1 MDDRSLI
8 ARASRRL
15 GFGVVGGTL
24 ESEVTAGVA
33 AFRTKLLTPDTG
45 GVPQAPPLWTTDA
58 TVLPDEP
65 NTRRKEVTFAAMS
78 EWLEHMVTSPRT
90 HTEWLTWFWHGHFV
104 VAQPE
109 VRNPQFMVDNLLLL
123 RALGAGDF
131 ATLATEV
138 TKDPAM
144 LLYLDG
150 NDNQAEAPNENFSR
164 ELLELFTLGIG
175 NYTEDDV
182 DSGASALTGW
192 KIDRN
197 TRTTRLFSDR
207 HDGEEQPYLGANVD
221 DLDGVVKAVMAQP
234 AFAPFIAGR
243 FARQVLGPNPAAD
256 LVAAAATAFTSSG
269 YQVSALIGS
278 LADSL
283 LAGTDSAP
291 LILGPVPWYIAARR
305 ATGSPVGKDVRG
317 MLNSCGQLPWF
328 CPSVAGWPYHDGWA
342 TAATHVGRFNL
353 AAVVAEQTAT
363 DSAALTAVGADD
375 NTALAMALG
384 LPTDFSEPSWAA
396 ITTMPDAR
404 GRLTLA
410 LVSPEFVKA

>member
-33 AFRTKLLTPDTG
+33 AFRTKLLTPETV
-45 GVPQAPPLWTTDA
+45 GVPEAPPLWTTDA
-58 TVLPDEP
+58 TVLPDES
-65 NTRRKEVTFAAMS
+65 NTRRKEVTFAAME
-78 EWLEHMVTSPRT
+78 EWIEHMVASPRT

-104 VAQPE
+104 VSQPE

-123 RALGAGDF
+123 RSMGAGDF
-131 ATLATEV
+131 TTLVTEV

-192 KIDRN
+192 KVDRN
-197 TRTTRLFSDR
+197 TRKTRLFSDR
-207 HDGEEQPYLGANVD
+207 HDGEAQPYLGATVD
-221 DLDGVVKAVMAQP
+221 NLDGVVKTVMAQP
-234 AFAPFIAGR
+234 SFAPFIAGR
-243 FARQVLGPNPAAD
+243 FARQVIGPNPPTEV
-256 LVAAAATAFTSSG
+256 VAAAAAAFAASG
-269 YQVSALIGS
+269 FQVAALVGS
-278 LADSL
+278 LADAL
-283 LAGTDSAP
+283 LAGTDTGP

-328 CPSVAGWPYHDGWA
+328 CPSVAGWPYHEGWA

-353 AAVVAEQTAT
+353 AAVVAEQTAQN
-363 DSAALTAVGADD
+363 SAALTAVVADN

-384 LPTDFSEPSWAA
+384 VPTDFSETSWAA
-396 ITTMPDAR
+396 ITKMPDAR
-404 GRLTLA
+404 GRLTVA
-410 LVSPEFVKA
+410 LVSPEFVQA

>member
-1 MDDRSLI
+1 
-8 ARASRRL
+8 
-15 GFGVVGGTL
+15 
-24 ESEVTAGVA
+24 
-33 AFRTKLLTPDTG
+33 
-45 GVPQAPPLWTTDA
+45 
-58 TVLPDEP
+58 
-65 NTRRKEVTFAAMS
+65 
-78 EWLEHMVTSPRT
+78 
-90 HTEWLTWFWHGHFV
+90 
-104 VAQPE
+104 
-109 VRNPQFMVDNLLLL
+109 
-123 RALGAGDF
+123 
-131 ATLATEV
+131 
-138 TKDPAM
+138 
-144 LLYLDG
+144 
-150 NDNQAEAPNENFSR
+150 
-164 ELLELFTLGIG
+164 
-175 NYTEDDV
+175 
-182 DSGASALTGW
+182 
-192 KIDRN
+192 
-197 TRTTRLFSDR
+197 
-207 HDGEEQPYLGANVD
+207 
-221 DLDGVVKAVMAQP
+221 MAQP

-283 LAGTDSAP
+283 LAGTDTGP

-353 AAVVAEQTAT
+353 AAVVAEQTSS